1 MMSYC
6 SGVRMARHSAS
17 VWVTGKRSC
26 FIHDPRSEQ
35 PSYRGDRRSRHA
47 DLRRRTIRSYAGSGS
62 DPRPAIAFE
71 WGGGQN
77 YGMAAKKIDRR
88 LMAAAIAAVALYL
101 GLAYALAPFSG
112 AISNTSPGSPD
123 SKRRR

>member
-1 MMSYC
+1 
-6 SGVRMARHSAS
+6 
-17 VWVTGKRSC
+17 
-26 FIHDPRSEQ
+26 
-35 PSYRGDRRSRHA
+35 
-47 DLRRRTIRSYAGSGS
+47 
-62 DPRPAIAFE
+62 
-71 WGGGQN
+71 
-77 YGMAAKKIDRR
+77 MAAKKIDRR